1 MTTYNRYQTGIPVSD
16 RYTGLIPVSG
26 TGTGIPVR
34 KKMNRYRYTGIAK
47 TRTGTGTGTQKSNR
61 YASSSLERGRER
73 LESWSSGVWRLD
85 TGHWTLSGL
94 WTLDSGLLSLDLDSL

>member
-1 MTTYNRYQTGIPVSD
+1 MEVFYVFFCMKKQDIPV
-16 RYTGLIPVSG
+16 TIPVKNTEPVFIPVSG

-61 YASSSLERGRER
+61 YASSSDSVRDSVIPSRPILEE
-73 LESWSSGVWRLD
+73 
-85 TGHWTLSGL
+85 
-94 WTLDSGLLSLDLDSL
+94 